1 MEAVNGSIGVSPFPE
16 QKAIKRI
23 GPALAVGGHMTLVR
37 LRVILGNE
45 RFPTGSTVLVRANHA
60 SSPWAKEVFEF
71 EGINESFIFIPESIV
86 SVVEKAPS
94 VVSIVASSSVGI
106 AADPASNVVYVA
118 G

>member
-1 MEAVNGSIGVSPFPE
+1 MEAVNGNIGVSPFPE

-45 RFPTGSTVLVRANHA
+45 RFPVGSTVLVRANHA
-60 SSPWAKEVFEF
+60 SAPWSREVFEF
-71 EGINESFIFIPESIV
+71 EGIVEPFVFIPESVV
-86 SVVEKAPS
+86 SVVEKATATS
-94 VVSIVASSSVGI
+94 VLMATTGVDVSSK
-106 AADPASNVVYVA
+106 PAPNVVFVA